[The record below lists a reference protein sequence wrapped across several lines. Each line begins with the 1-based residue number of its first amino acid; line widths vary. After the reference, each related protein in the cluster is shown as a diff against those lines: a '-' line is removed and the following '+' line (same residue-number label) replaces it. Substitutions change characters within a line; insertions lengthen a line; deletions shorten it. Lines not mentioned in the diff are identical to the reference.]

1 MGRFHSPTHHYG
13 NLVNGNKT
21 NNHGEIMKN
30 NELEKLLSVPMVM
43 EHFGISRSTVYHL
56 SKTELPYV
64 KIRSR
69 KFFRINDINNL
80 IKQNYQT
87 P

>member
-1 MGRFHSPTHHYG
+1 
-13 NLVNGNKT
+13 
-21 NNHGEIMKN
+21 MKN
-30 NELEKLLSVPMVM
+30 NELEKLLSVPMVL
-43 EHFGISRSTVYHL
+43 EHFGISRSTLYKL
-56 SKTELPYV
+56 TKTELPFV
-64 KIRSR
+64 MIRSK

>member
-1 MGRFHSPTHHYG
+1 MKKY
-13 NLVNGNKT
+13 
-21 NNHGEIMKN
+21 NNGEIMKN
-30 NELEKLLSVPMVM
+30 NELEKLLSVPMVL
-43 EHFGISRSTVYHL
+43 EHFGISRSTLYKL
-56 SKTELPYV
+56 TKTELPFV
-64 KIRSR
+64 MIRSR

>member
-1 MGRFHSPTHHYG
+1 
-13 NLVNGNKT
+13 
-21 NNHGEIMKN
+21 MKN

-56 SKTELPYV
+56 SKTELPYA

-69 KFFRINDINNL
+69 KFFRIDDINNL

>member
-1 MGRFHSPTHHYG
+1 VKKY
-13 NLVNGNKT
+13 NNG
-21 NNHGEIMKN
+21 EVMKN
-30 NELEKLLSVPMVM
+30 NELEKLLSVPMVL
-43 EHFGISRSTVYHL
+43 EHFGISRTTLYKL
-56 SKTELPYV
+56 TKTELPYV
-64 KIRSR
+64 MIRSR

>member
-1 MGRFHSPTHHYG
+1 
-13 NLVNGNKT
+13 
-21 NNHGEIMKN
+21 MKN
-30 NELEKLLSVPMVM
+30 NELEKLLSIPMVLK
-43 EHFGISRSTVYHL
+43 HFGISRSTLYKL
-56 SKTELPYV
+56 TKTELPYV

>member
-1 MGRFHSPTHHYG
+1 MKKY
-13 NLVNGNKT
+13 NNG
-21 NNHGEIMKN
+21 EVMKN
-30 NELEKLLSVPMVM
+30 NELEKLLSVPMVL
-43 EHFGISRSTVYHL
+43 EHFGISRSTLYKL
-56 SKTELPYV
+56 TKTELPFV
-64 KIRSR
+64 MIRSR

>member
-1 MGRFHSPTHHYG
+1 MKKY
-13 NLVNGNKT
+13 NNG
-21 NNHGEIMKN
+21 EVMKN
-30 NELEKLLSVPMVM
+30 NELEKLLSVPMVL
-43 EHFGISRSTVYHL
+43 EHFGISRTTLYKL
-56 SKTELPYV
+56 TKTELPYV
-64 KIRSR
+64 MIRSR

>member
-1 MGRFHSPTHHYG
+1 MKKY
-13 NLVNGNKT
+13 NNG
-21 NNHGEIMKN
+21 EVMKN
-30 NELEKLLSVPMVM
+30 NELEKLLSVPMVL
-43 EHFGISRSTVYHL
+43 EHFGISRSTLYKL
-56 SKTELPYV
+56 TKTELPFV
-64 KIRSR
+64 MIRSK